1 MQAPK
6 EEIELEVESETF

>member
-6 EEIELEVESETF
+6 

>member
-6 EEIELEVESETF
+6 V

>member
-6 EEIELEVESETF
+6 EMTK

>member
-6 EEIELEVESETF
+6 ED